1 MEVCSTRDAGV
12 RLSFSAS
19 LLAGLPPGGGLYQP
33 CPPPDLTDVIAALP
47 DEVPF
52 ADLAAAMTEALLGRR
67 AGRRRHSGARGG
79 GRSLSFAPALS
90 APRDSRRGGSS

>member
-47 DEVPF
+47 DEAPF
-52 ADLAAAMTEALLGRR
+52 VDLAAAMTEALLGDELAD
-67 AGRRRHSGARGG
+67 AGTPAHEVAAAAY
-79 GRSLSFAPALS
+79 RSP
-90 APRDSRRGGSS
+90 PR